1 MKLKSIIVIYMILS
15 TIPLRASGLDDL
27 SRQVFSKV
35 DRNSIFLWRQKF
47 LNYSLAYVDRVEY
60 NNFTSNA
67 WRLEIKK
74 PFDAY
79 FIGGDV
85 SYIDVTSTSAS
96 KELED
101 TAYRQYGKPS
111 RLNIGIDGNFVVLEG
126 ISSKYWS
133 FIPEM
138 QFLLS
143 ISSRFGADFYTESFG
158 DFGSLF
164 QAEISSSLENEL
176 LETAPEGMI
185 IDPRRFEIG
194 IGLRL
199 DAYQRNG
206 IGLYFNWYS
215 VFPLGSLE
223 GATKRITEVSVGVQY
238 AR

>member
-1 MKLKSIIVIYMILS
+1 MLRILLTIYILIFA
-15 TIPLRASGLDDL
+15 TNTQASGLDDL
-27 SRQVFSKV
+27 SRQVYAKV

-67 WRLEIKK
+67 YRLGIKK

-79 FIGGDV
+79 FIGGDIT
-85 SYIDVTSTSAS
+85 YIDVSSTSAAS
-96 KELED
+96 ELDD

-111 RLNIGIDGNFVVLEG
+111 RLNLGFDGNFVVLEG

-143 ISSRFGADFYTESFG
+143 ISSRLSADFYTENFG
-158 DFGSLF
+158 DFSSLF
-164 QAEISSSLENEL
+164 QAEISSSLQNDL
-176 LETAPEGMI
+176 LESAPAGMI
-185 IDPRRFEIG
+185 IDPRRFDFSIG
-194 IGLRL
+194 MRL
-199 DAYQRNG
+199 DAYQREG
-206 IGLYFNWYS
+206 YGLYFNWYS

-223 GATKRITEVSVGVQY
+223 NATKRITEISIGVQY